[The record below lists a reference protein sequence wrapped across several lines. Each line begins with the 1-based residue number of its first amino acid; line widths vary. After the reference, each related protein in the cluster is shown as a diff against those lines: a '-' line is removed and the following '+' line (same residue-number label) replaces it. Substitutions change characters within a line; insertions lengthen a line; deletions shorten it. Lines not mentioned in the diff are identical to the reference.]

1 MSRAV
6 GRGQGQGVEPEEGG
20 GAKGGERGGGAS
32 VMIAWPGPK
41 PSEPESRGSQ
51 VPRAS
56 AVLPRG
62 GREERQYSLPTPGPK
77 EGLRWESKNC

>member
-6 GRGQGQGVEPEEGG
+6 GRSQRKGVEPEEGG

-62 GREERQYSLPTPGPK
+62 GREERQYSLP
-77 EGLRWESKNC
+77 LRDPRKA